1 MYCLFRY
8 QYPLIPG
15 YAYTVHRAQ
24 GMTMDFLGL
33 YFAGAPWCH
42 GILYTALSRV
52 RGDWGSIAVWVHE
65 DDDGAL
71 PPV

>member
-1 MYCLFRY
+1 
-8 QYPLIPG
+8 
-15 YAYTVHRAQ
+15 
-24 GMTMDFLGL
+24 MDFLGL